1 LYINRKISAFL
12 NAKDYFFDIRSTRTE
27 FYSTK
32 MIASEILDWVK
43 GIPLFFTIKLNL
55 NAMYLLHARKGMF
68 NF

>member
-12 NAKDYFFDIRSTRTE
+12 NAKDYFLDIRSTRTE

-43 GIPLFFTIKLNL
+43 GIPLFFIIRLDF
-55 NAMYLLHARKGMF
+55 NAVFLLHARTRMF